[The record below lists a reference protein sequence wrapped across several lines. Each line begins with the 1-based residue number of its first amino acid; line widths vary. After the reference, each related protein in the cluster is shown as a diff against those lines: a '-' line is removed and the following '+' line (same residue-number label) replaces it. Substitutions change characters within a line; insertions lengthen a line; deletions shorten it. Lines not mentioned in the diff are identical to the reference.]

1 MSEFNKRFFTSILL
15 ISLVFLCLYNQFILV
30 IFLFLVFLEIIYEF
44 NILLKKIFK
53 GNKKILFFLILLIIF
68 INSYSIFY
76 IWLTL
81 SSDIYI
87 NKIKL
92 FLIVIATISTDI
104 GGYIFGKLLKG
115 KKLSKL
121 SPNKTYSGMF
131 GSYIMSTFITYL
143 FFRNIIN
150 LNELI
155 IYTLIIST
163 ISQIGDLLISFLKR
177 KANIKDTGSILP
189 GHGGVL
195 DRLDGL
201 LLAIPIGLIFLN

>member
-1 MSEFNKRFFTSILL
+1 
-15 ISLVFLCLYNQFILV
+15 
-30 IFLFLVFLEIIYEF
+30 
-44 NILLKKIFK
+44 
-53 GNKKILFFLILLIIF
+53 
-68 INSYSIFY
+68 
-76 IWLTL
+76 
-81 SSDIYI
+81 
-87 NKIKL
+87 
-92 FLIVIATISTDI
+92 
-104 GGYIFGKLLKG
+104 
-115 KKLSKL
+115 
-121 SPNKTYSGMF
+121 MF

-201 LLAIPIGLIFLN
+201 LLAIPIGLNFLN

>member
-1 MSEFNKRFFTSILL
+1 M
-15 ISLVFLCLYNQFILV
+15 
-30 IFLFLVFLEIIYEF
+30 
-44 NILLKKIFK
+44 
-53 GNKKILFFLILLIIF
+53 
-68 INSYSIFY
+68 
-76 IWLTL
+76 
-81 SSDIYI
+81 
-87 NKIKL
+87 
-92 FLIVIATISTDI
+92 
-104 GGYIFGKLLKG
+104 FGKLLKG

-201 LLAIPIGLIFLN
+201 LLAIRIGLIFLN

>member
-1 MSEFNKRFFTSILL
+1 MSELNKRFFTSILL
-15 ISLVFLCLYNQFILV
+15 ISLVFLCLYNQLILV

-53 GNKKILFFLILLIIF
+53 RNKKVLFFLILLIIF

-76 IWLTL
+76 VWLTL

-92 FLIVIATISTDI
+92 FLIVITTISTDI

>member
-15 ISLVFLCLYNQFILV
+15 ISLVFLCLYNQFVLV
-30 IFLFLVFLEIIYEF
+30 IFLFFVFLEIIYEF

-53 GNKKILFFLILLIIF
+53 GNKNILFFFILLIIF

-76 IWLTL
+76 VWLTL
-81 SSDIYI
+81 SSDIYF

-92 FLIVIATISTDI
+92 FLIVITTISTDI

-131 GSYIMSTFITYL
+131 GSYIMSTFITFL
-143 FFRNIIN
+143 VFRNIIN
-150 LNELI
+150 LHELI

-163 ISQIGDLLISFLKR
+163 VSQIGDLLISFLKR

>member
-92 FLIVIATISTDI
+92 FLIVITTISTDI
-104 GGYIFGKLLKG
+104 GGYMFGKLLKG

>member
-68 INSYSIFY
+68 INSYSVFY

-92 FLIVIATISTDI
+92 FLIVITTISTDI
-104 GGYIFGKLLKG
+104 GGYMFGKLLKG

>member
-92 FLIVIATISTDI
+92 FLIVITTISTDI
-104 GGYIFGKLLKG
+104 GGYMFGKLLKG

-121 SPNKTYSGMF
+121 SPNKTYSGML